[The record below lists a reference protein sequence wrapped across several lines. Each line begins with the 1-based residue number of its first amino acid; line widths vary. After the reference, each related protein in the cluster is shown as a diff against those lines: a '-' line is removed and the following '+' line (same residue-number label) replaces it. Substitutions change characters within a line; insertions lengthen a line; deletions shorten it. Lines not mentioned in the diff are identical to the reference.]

1 MVGLDVTHKAMF
13 AGTDWAP
20 TAPSTSPRRV
30 PPETL
35 RVRFRCAAFSR
46 PSWHRRRVAQTDLA
60 RRRREATSIP
70 MLVAAAFSLLLVAS
84 CARVSLTP
92 ASSSAATAA
101 PSSSRSSTTSSTPSQ
116 SPSSSSS
123 PSPTAAT
130 RAATGAST
138 TLAKVTVTV
147 VNYGFSSDGV
157 YASGLVTGVTEDTG
171 TCTLT
176 ATSGSSIASG
186 TIEAAPSA
194 SAMNCGR
201 ISVAVPAG
209 DWTLSL
215 SYSSATSQGTS
226 QTVTVHRP

>member
-1 MVGLDVTHKAMF
+1 M
-13 AGTDWAP
+13 
-20 TAPSTSPRRV
+20 
-30 PPETL
+30 
-35 RVRFRCAAFSR
+35 
-46 PSWHRRRVAQTDLA
+46 
-60 RRRREATSIP
+60 
-70 MLVAAAFSLLLVAS
+70 
-84 CARVSLTP
+84 
-92 ASSSAATAA
+92 
-101 PSSSRSSTTSSTPSQ
+101 
-116 SPSSSSS
+116 
-123 PSPTAAT
+123 
-130 RAATGAST
+130 
-138 TLAKVTVTV
+138 TV

-176 ATSGSSIASG
+176 ATSGSSTASG

-226 QTVTVHRP
+226 ETVTVHRP

>member
-84 CARVSLTP
+84 CARVSPTP

-101 PSSSRSSTTSSTPSQ
+101 PSSSRSSTISSTPSQ
-116 SPSSSSS
+116 
-123 PSPTAAT
+123 SPTAAT

-176 ATSGSSIASG
+176 ATSGSSTASG

-226 QTVTVHRP
+226 ETVTVHRP